1 MNLAL
6 YYFFMFTAMA
16 ATLAFGLLVF
26 FYQRHERR
34 ERERIHQTKADI
46 ADIMIL
52 FQTMRDVIM
61 QQKNLARDFNQEL
74 DRKMALVKEVLAK
87 SLEKNEKLYERQQEL
102 QKQLEEVRAEL
113 ESLQRQTGYLRTT
126 GTPKAVTPPSVPAP
140 SPTPEPRALRVVP
153 TGAPIAPP
161 ASQPRPDDERLE
173 GTGLTDAPYSVWFG
187 LDFDSA
193 PAAAVEAPEEEEPA
207 TTPRTPE
214 DPEAAR
220 GAFRALLNL
229 PSAPPAAPG
238 TGPVPAPG
246 TPAAA
251 ATVPLQQRVLEYS
264 EAGMGVAEIA
274 RELGIG
280 KGEVRLMLSLAKQ
293 KNG

>member
-1 MNLAL
+1 MQLAL
-6 YYFFMFTAMA
+6 YYFFMFAGISAM
-16 ATLAFGLLVF
+16 LAFVLLVF

-74 DRKMALVKEVLAK
+74 DRKMSLVKEVLAK

-113 ESLQRQTGYLRTT
+113 ESMQRQTGYLRQ
-126 GTPKAVTPPSVPAP
+126 APAP
-140 SPTPEPRALRVVP
+140 KPPVRESAAKAPPAPEVSPLRVVP
-153 TGAPIAPP
+153 TGTSKTAVAK
-161 ASQPRPDDERLE
+161 PRPDDERLE

-193 PAAAVEAPEEEEPA
+193 AEKNVDQEEEEEPPA
-207 TTPRTPE
+207 PQRSAPE

-229 PSAPPAAPG
+229 PVPPASVPGTTAPP
-238 TGPVPAPG
+238 PANG
-246 TPAAA
+246 GAGA
-251 ATVPLQQRVLEYS
+251 VPLQQRVLEYS
-264 EAGMGVAEIA
+264 QAGMGISEIA

-293 KNG
+293 QNG